1 MRFLTFLLLS
11 SFIFLFT
18 ASCRRDNTPNNSQPN
33 VSANKNIVNAN
44 NANANAS
51 SPNSSTDISTPPV
64 YTYEIVNTF
73 KHDSSSFTQGL
84 FFQDG
89 FMYESVGREGQSDLR
104 KVDLKTGE
112 TKQRRKM
119 DAKYFGE
126 GTTTLNGKIYQLT
139 WQSGKCFV
147 YDFNTF
153 EPLSLLA
160 YNGEGWGLTN
170 DGTNLIMSDGSHQI
184 KFIDP
189 ANFRV
194 IRTIS
199 VFNNGKPQINLNELE
214 YIKGEIWA
222 NIWHSDEPGILGKEN
237 YLVRL
242 DPKDGKILG
251 WIDLK
256 GISPDDVERDEENT
270 LNGIAYDAA
279 NDRIFVTGKQWRK
292 LFEIKVKPKNS

>member
-1 MRFLTFLLLS
+1 MRFL
-11 SFIFLFT
+11 IFLFLSSSICLFA
-18 ASCRRDNTPNNSQPN
+18 ASCRQDAPANNSQTN
-33 VSANKNIVNAN
+33 VPINKNTVNLNVVNAN
-44 NANANAS
+44 TPSSTPSTSANA
-51 SPNSSTDISTPPV
+51 PPV

-73 KHDSSSFTQGL
+73 KHDPTSFTEGL

-89 FMYESVGREGQSDLR
+89 FLYESVGREGKSDLR
-104 KVDLKTGE
+104 KTDLKTGE

-126 GTTTLNGKIYQLT
+126 GTTALNGKIYQLT

-189 ANFRV
+189 ENFRV

-199 VFNNGKPQINLNELE
+199 VFNDGKPQIHLNELE

-222 NIWHSDEPGILGKEN
+222 NIWHSDEPDILGKEN
-237 YLVRL
+237 YIVRL
-242 DPKDGKILG
+242 DPKDGKIIG

-256 GISPDDVERDEENT
+256 GISPDDVERNEENT
-270 LNGIAYDAA
+270 LNGIAYDAIT
-279 NDRIFVTGKQWRK
+279 DRIFVTGKQWRK
-292 LFEIKVKPKNS
+292 LFEIKVKPKS